1 MMMMTIDNCLRPESG
16 RPDGRKDVAP
26 VKDKDKEKDKDKGKG
41 KDKDKDRAEAGRPDG
56 RKDSGAGQ
64 LLRDSAAAATL
75 CLTTSRDQQVC
86 SRTHSALST
95 RTNKHSAPVCVF
107 TVLSQPGAVRACS

>member
-1 MMMMTIDNCLRPESG
+1 MIITMVIIDLDDNRQCLKTLSETW
-16 RPDGRKDVAP
+16 
-26 VKDKDKEKDKDKGKG
+26 
-41 KDKDKDRAEAGRPDG
+41 AEAGRPNG

-75 CLTTSRDQQVC
+75 CLTTSSRDQQVC

-95 RTNKHSAPVCVF
+95 RTKKHSAPVCVDW
-107 TVLSQPGAVRACS
+107 VVAAKSGASL